1 MAERLFIAPFPA
13 SNHSFFRLHLSAFR
27 PSVLFFM
34 SAVPSLQTP
43 SANGGFTA
51 EVFTAHLAGLGRL
64 PPWWL
69 DLKREAWSR
78 FTALP
83 LPQRTDELW
92 RFSTVAGL
100 SLDGYALPEAAD
112 SGLPVPE
119 SKFPTAAT
127 LVFANNRTIPGGALP
142 ADLREKGVLFCPIE
156 EAIAQHP
163 ELFRKHFTA
172 SPVNLGSEKFA
183 DLNAALTTSG
193 AFLYVPAGVEIA
205 QPLVATHAA
214 AGAATA
220 VFPHTLAILE
230 DNAKATLVEFFLNLE
245 PPPVPVRPSPA
256 SGLPSVA
263 SAKAGHFASGQ
274 NDLYA
279 GPGAQ
284 LTYVGIQDWS
294 RETLAFQL
302 NSTVVQR
309 DARIL
314 LLNVHLGGRQA
325 RHESHSR
332 LVGPGAHSEMLA
344 LTVAHGTQE
353 FDQRTLQSHQSPRT
367 GSNLLY
373 KNALLDQARTIFSGL
388 IIVDPD
394 AQKTDA
400 YQSNRNLML
409 SDEAEANSLPGLE
422 IQANDVRCTHG
433 ATSGHVDAEQMFYL
447 ESRGIPAVV
456 ARELLVFGFFEEVLQ
471 KLEHE
476 DLRRAL
482 RELIKTKFAK

>member
-1 MAERLFIAPFPA
+1 
-13 SNHSFFRLHLSAFR
+13 
-27 PSVLFFM
+27 M
-34 SAVPSLQTP
+34 SALPEIQIADPNGAFTP
-43 SANGGFTA
+43 D
-51 EVFTAHLAGLGRL
+51 VFASHLAGLGPL
-64 PPWWL
+64 PSWWL
-69 DLKREAWSR
+69 GLKREAWNR

-83 LPQRTDELW
+83 LPQRKDELW

-100 SLDGYALPEAAD
+100 NLEGYALPGTAGAAFQ
-112 SGLPVPE
+112 VPGAR
-119 SKFPTAAT
+119 FPTAAT
-127 LVFANNRTIPGGALP
+127 LVFANNRAIPGKALP
-142 ADLREKGVLFCPIE
+142 ADLRDKGVVFCSIE
-156 EAIAQHP
+156 DAIARHP
-163 ELFRKHFTA
+163 DLVRKHFMA
-172 SPVNLGSEKFA
+172 APVNLGSEKFSA
-183 DLNAALTTSG
+183 LNAALTTSG
-193 AFLYVPAGVEIA
+193 AFLYVPKGVEIA
-205 QPLVATHAA
+205 QPLVVTHAA
-214 AGAATA
+214 LGAAA
-220 VFPHTLAILE
+220 AIFPHTLAILE
-230 DNAKATLVEFFLNLE
+230 DNARATLVEFFVSQE
-245 PPPVPVRPSPA
+245 SPPVSALRPAA
-256 SGLPSVA
+256 SALPSVA
-263 SAKAGHFASGQ
+263 SAQEGHFASGQ
-274 NDLYA
+274 NDLHA

-284 LTYVGIQDWS
+284 LTYVGVQDWS

-302 NSTVVQR
+302 NSTVAQR
-309 DARIL
+309 DSRVL
-314 LLNVHLGGRQA
+314 SLNIHLGGRQA

-344 LTVAHGTQE
+344 LTVAHGSQE
-353 FDQRTLQSHQSPRT
+353 FDQRTLQSHQAPRT

-456 ARELLVFGFFEEVLQ
+456 ARELLIFGFFEEVLQ
-471 KLEHE
+471 KLEDEELHA
-476 DLRRAL
+476 AL